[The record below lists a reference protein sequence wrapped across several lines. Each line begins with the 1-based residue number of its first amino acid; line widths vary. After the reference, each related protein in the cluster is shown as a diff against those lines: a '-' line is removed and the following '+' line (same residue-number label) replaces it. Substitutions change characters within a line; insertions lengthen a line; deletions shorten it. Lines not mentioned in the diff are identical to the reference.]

1 MHRSSVLFP
10 DPLGPTTTSTSPRR
24 TSSSTPRSTWKSPN
38 HLLTRLSRRA
48 GSIPYRAPGI
58 GISHAAIAFLTDGG
72 GTLAR
77 TLSQGQGRVPRDHT
91 GGSARPGGLQGG
103 VEEVPQR
110 VPDQVD
116 AEDRDQDR

>member
-48 GSIPYRAPGI
+48 GSIPRLSGWPPRLACRAG
-58 GISHAAIAFLTDGG
+58 GRHARRVIHVLGPHDHLTRVTSERLAPRCRYTDG
-72 GTLAR
+72 L
-77 TLSQGQGRVPRDHT
+77 GR
-91 GGSARPGGLQGG
+91 
-103 VEEVPQR
+103 
-110 VPDQVD
+110 PDQTAGVPENRGD
-116 AEDRDQDR
+116 MEDHV